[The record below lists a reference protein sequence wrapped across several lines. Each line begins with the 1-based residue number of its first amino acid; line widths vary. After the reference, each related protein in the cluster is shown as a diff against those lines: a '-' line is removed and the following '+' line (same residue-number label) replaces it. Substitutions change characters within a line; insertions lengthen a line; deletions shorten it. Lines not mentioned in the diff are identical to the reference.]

1 MDQSPARVLWLQRFD
16 VSGRTWRLAF
26 AALATS
32 WLVGCALPVPQH
44 KLEQPIA
51 PASGR
56 QFILD
61 VDADCY
67 IGTGYGRT
75 LRQGTRWR
83 LYGTIPQG
91 DVYRSPDQTLTV
103 EGYNVHEAYPVI
115 HDDAV
120 VGFYLPVEHTFTET
134 SKPVPLTLT
143 KTPGDQP

>member
-1 MDQSPARVLWLQRFD
+1 
-16 VSGRTWRLAF
+16 VSRGLSRLAV

-32 WLVGCALPVPQH
+32 SLLGCAIPVPQQQ
-44 KLEQPIA
+44 LEQPITL
-51 PASGR
+51 ASGR
-56 QFILD
+56 QFTLD
-61 VDADCY
+61 ADADCY

-75 LRQGTRWR
+75 LRRGTRWR

-115 HDDAV
+115 HADAV
-120 VGFYLPVEHTFTET
+120 VGFYLPVEHAFTKA

-143 KTPGDQP
+143 MTPGDQP